1 MQNAYTLV
9 AALKQRILRHI
20 EVCARRKS
28 ALRIAATFVT
38 TGRITLGVALAC
50 ALFMLCSGIANGQS
64 TFGTILG
71 TVQDNSGALIP
82 GALIT
87 AQSLD
92 ENDTRT
98 TTSGSGGEFVFEN
111 LKAGHYKVTIH
122 KEGFTDSVISSAVLE
137 ARQELRLPV
146 TLTVTAAATTVEVSA
161 DAALINTEN
170 GTINHTISNIE
181 ISQLPMNTRSVSSS
195 PLAALAASPEVT
207 RDSQGNIAVGGDTS
221 SQTGFSVDG
230 ISTANIRYNG
240 ALADTYPSLESIDE
254 MKVTAFDNNAEFAQ
268 MGDVTFTTKSGT
280 SKLHGSA
287 FEYFQ
292 DSAMDATVLNFPV
305 KAPRTFNTFGGSFG
319 GPVTI
324 PKLYNGRDKTFFF
337 ADYEGNRKTQSYPE
351 ELLVPSAQDWAG
363 NLSDIV
369 QYVNNGLPLTNPFT
383 GAAYANNTI
392 PTGSCPGCINP
403 NNPVTK
409 GLESYYPQANPKLN
423 LQTQGYNYLA
433 LVPDP
438 SNSDAFDARID
449 HNFNAKQ
456 QVFVRY
462 SFKNVFYSE
471 ANNAGVYGP
480 ANDFLPN
487 VGATEQNR
495 SMVVSY
501 NYAITPTLVNE
512 FRFGFANYYE
522 NDSFPIEGATAIS
535 DLGLDF
541 DHPVGIAAHPTA
553 HAFPTF
559 IFSDGSVT
567 NIGQDKVGNTIS
579 QNMQFTD
586 NVTKLIGKHTL
597 RFGFDARREHF
608 NALMYFA
615 PSDDFGE
622 FTFSGSWTNYSFADF
637 LLGMPGP
644 SYFAV
649 IGPQMDARS
658 VHWGVYGQDTWQVNR
673 HLTLNFG
680 LRWELLPPFVES
692 NGDIATYL
700 TSGNNLTVVVPD
712 KFPKFIANNSLL
724 QQINTG
730 FLQGFNACSL
740 NSGYNLACNNVETA
754 SQAGLPQGLRD
765 WNWKDFDPRVSFAW
779 RPFNNDKTVVR
790 AGFGIYTMTTLGP
803 MSFNS
808 GIIALSDLLTYNNA
822 LPGSSGFFQFPDTSP
837 PGAATAFGGGDFEE
851 ANDPHW
857 KDPSS
862 AQWNL
867 TVERELT
874 QNTTV
879 RVSYTG
885 QGAYHLPIT
894 VDNNEIPAST
904 TPFSYTEVCNNANP
918 PSCEP
923 GWADPRTPF
932 QNWLLLEESDSIGTQ
947 SYQSGIAEITHRT
960 GHGLTFGANYT
971 LTKNISSAQ
980 GSDAPSI
987 TASEEPYAAEIAN
1000 KDNIKYDRGNVVATP
1015 RQRAMVT
1022 GTYALPFGKGQTLA
1036 GPGFLSPVI
1045 GGWNLSTV
1053 TTMQTGEWLTP
1064 TEPAA
1069 DDQSNTNMIERSE
1082 GGAIS
1087 RPDCTGGKMS
1097 STLPYF
1103 KGVTLTPP
1111 PNDAGRFGTCGVGSL
1126 EGPGMID
1133 VDAGLAKRFNFG
1145 ERAHLRFEAS
1155 FTNVI
1160 NHTNYA
1166 PPAMNIGAG
1175 NFGVLNSALLQGQGG
1190 NRTGQM
1196 ALRFDF

>member
-1 MQNAYTLV
+1 MHQTDTFNDIHAFRLGILQRMEQRQAQNRG
-9 AALKQRILRHI
+9 ALPLLFR
-20 EVCARRKS
+20 S
-28 ALRIAATFVT
+28 ALRIACV
-38 TGRITLGVALAC
+38 LSVVALC
-50 ALFMLCSGIANGQS
+50 AVSAFSQS

-71 TVQDNSGALIP
+71 TVQDNSGAVIP
-82 GALIT
+82 GAQVT
-87 AQSLD
+87 AHSLD
-92 ENDTRT
+92 ENADFV
-98 TTSGSGGEFVFEN
+98 TTSNSSGDFVFEN
-111 LKAGHYKVTIH
+111 LKAGHYKVTVS
-122 KEGFTDSVISSAVLE
+122 KEGFADSVVPSATLE
-137 ARQELRLPV
+137 AREELRLPITLNV
-146 TLTVTAAATTVEVSA
+146 TTNATTVEVSA
-161 DAALINTEN
+161 DAALMNTEN
-170 GTINHTISNIE
+170 GTINDTISNVDV
-181 ISQLPMNTRSVSSS
+181 SQLPMNTRSVSSS

-207 RDSQGNIAVGGDTS
+207 RDSEGDIAVGGDTAA
-221 SQTGFSVDG
+221 QTGFSVDG
-230 ISTANIRYNG
+230 ISTANVRYNG

-280 SKLHGSA
+280 NQLHGSG

-292 DSAMDATVLNFPV
+292 NSAMDATVLNFPV
-305 KAPRTFNTFGGSFG
+305 KAPRTFNTFGGSLG

-351 ELLVPSAQDWAG
+351 ELLVPSAADWGG
-363 NLSDIV
+363 NLNDLVGSLG
-369 QYVNNGLPLTNPFT
+369 NGPVMNPFT
-383 GAAYANNTI
+383 GEPYTNNTI
-392 PTGSCPGCINP
+392 PTGSCQGCINP
-403 NNPVTK
+403 VS
-409 GLESYYPQANPKLN
+409 LALMSYYPTPNANL
-423 LQTQGYNYLA
+423 GIAGASYNYLD

-438 SNSDAFDARID
+438 SNSNGFDARID
-449 HNFNAKQ
+449 QNINSKQ
-456 QVFVRY
+456 QVYVRY

-487 VGATEQNR
+487 VGASEQNR
-495 SMVVSY
+495 SMVASY
-501 NYAITPTLVNE
+501 NYVITPSLVNE

-522 NDSFPIEGATAIS
+522 EDSFPIEGATAIS

-553 HAFPTF
+553 DAFPTF
-559 IFSDGSVT
+559 IFADGSVT
-567 NIGQDKVGNTIS
+567 TIGQDKVGNTIS

-586 NVTKLIGKHTL
+586 NVTKVLGKHTL

-608 NALMYFA
+608 NAQMYFS
-615 PSDDFGE
+615 PSDDFGQ
-622 FTFSGSWTNYSFADF
+622 FTFSGSWTNYSFGDF

-658 VHWGVYGQDTWQVNR
+658 THWGVYGQDTWQVNR
-673 HLTLNFG
+673 HLTANFG
-680 LRWELLPPFVES
+680 LRWEFLPPFDES

-700 TSGNNLTVVVPD
+700 TKGNNLTVVVPN
-712 KFPKFIANNSLL
+712 KFPGFIANNSLL

-730 FLQGFNACSL
+730 FLQSFNACSL

-765 WNWKDFDPRVSFAW
+765 YNWRDFDPRVSFAW
-779 RPFNNDKTVVR
+779 RPFNNDKTVIR

-867 TVERELT
+867 TLERELT

-894 VDNNEIPAST
+894 VDNNQIPAST
-904 TPFSYTEVCNNANP
+904 TPFSPTEVCNNATP
-918 PSCEP
+918 QSCEP

-932 QNWLLLEESDSIGTQ
+932 QNWLLLEESFSNGTQ
-947 SYQSGIAEITHRT
+947 SYQSGIAEVTHKV
-960 GHGLTFGANYT
+960 GYGLTFGANYT
-971 LTKNISSAQ
+971 FTKNLSDAQ
-980 GSDAPSI
+980 GTDAPTA
-987 TASEEPYAAEIAN
+987 TASEEPYAVEIGD
-1000 KDNIKYDRGNVVATP
+1000 KYHIKYDRGNVVATP

-1022 GTYALPFGKGQTLA
+1022 GTYALPFGKGQAFA
-1036 GPGFLSPVI
+1036 GPGFLDPVI

-1087 RPDCTGGKMS
+1087 RPDCTIGKVS
-1097 STLPYF
+1097 STGIAPTAFYKSFALSLP
-1103 KGVTLTPP
+1103 PA
-1111 PNDAGRFGTCGVGSL
+1111 DAGRFGTCGLGSL

-1133 VDAGLAKRFNFG
+1133 VDAGLAKRFNVG
-1145 ERAHLRFEAS
+1145 ERMHVRFEAS

-1160 NHTNYA
+1160 NHTNFA
-1166 PPAMNIGAG
+1166 PPAMNVGEPSS
-1175 NFGVLNSALLQGQGG
+1175 FGVLNTALLQGQGG
-1190 NRTGQM
+1190 NRTGQV
-1196 ALRFDF
+1196 AVRVDF